1 MVEKHIVKGFD
12 SDLESIKNHINTI
25 SGLVESQLSYSYQAL
40 TERNSDLADKVIERD
55 RQIDKKYQ
63 ELLDLSVRL
72 FALRQPFA
80 NDLRYVISSLK
91 IASDLERIGDQTK
104 NIAKASRWLCKLPQ
118 NQTVL
123 SVDNLYNLINSNFRK
138 VVNSFN
144 DEDSAKAKKIWLND
158 AEINKQYDILFRE
171 TLTYMLE
178 DPRNIASCSQIVAIA
193 KNLERIGDHTQNI
206 AEMIYYYVTGSHIH
220 SKIPSDEMKSYKK
233 EKKYR
238 TDLSKIFKKAKIT
251 SIKKK

>member
-55 RQIDKKYQ
+55 KQIDIKYQ
-63 ELLDLSVRL
+63 ELLDLSVKL

-91 IASDLERIGDQTK
+91 IASDLERIGDQAK
-104 NIAKASRWLCKLPQ
+104 NIAKAARWLSKLPQ

-123 SVDNLYNLINSNFRK
+123 SSDSLFNIINTNFRK
-138 VVNSFN
+138 VGNAYN
-144 DEDSAKAKKIWLND
+144 EEDSVKAKKIWFKD
-158 AEINKQYDILFRE
+158 AEVNKAYDILFRE

-178 DPRNIASCSQIVAIA
+178 DPRNIASCSQILAIA

-206 AEMIYYYVTGSHIH
+206 AEMVFYYVTGSHIENKL
-220 SKIPSDEMKSYKK
+220 SSTELK
-233 EKKYR
+233 EYSSQKKYK
-238 TDLSKIFKKAKIT
+238 TNISNIFKKAKLIA
-251 SIKKK
+251 KK

>member
-1 MVEKHIVKGFD
+1 MENHIVTAFD
-12 SDLESIKNHINTI
+12 KDLISIKDKINKI
-25 SGLVESQLSYSYQAL
+25 AGIVETQLSL
-40 TERNSDLADKVIERD
+40 THESLLNRDAILAEKIVERD
-55 RQIDKKYQ
+55 KQIDKSYQ
-63 ELLDLSVRL
+63 ELIDSLVKL

-80 NDLRYVISSLK
+80 NDLRYVISSIK
-91 IASDLERIGDQTK
+91 ISSDLERIGDQTK
-104 NIAKASRWLCKLPQ
+104 NIAKASRWLSKLPQ

-123 SVDNLYNLINSNFRK
+123 SVDNLYDLINSNFRK

-144 DEDSAKAKKIWLND
+144 DEDSAKAKKIWLKD

-206 AEMIYYYVTGSHIH
+206 AEMIYYYVTGNHIAK
-220 SKIPSDEMKSYKK
+220 KISPSELRKYTVK
-233 EKKYR
+233 KKYK
-238 TDLSKIFKKAKIT
+238 TNISTIFKKAKLIA
-251 SIKKK
+251 KK

>member
-1 MVEKHIVKGFD
+1 MVDKHIVKGFD

-55 RQIDKKYQ
+55 KQIDKKYQ
-63 ELLDLSVRL
+63 ELLDLTVSL

-80 NDLRYVISSLK
+80 NDLRYLISSLK

-104 NIAKASRWLCKLPQ
+104 NIAKASRWLSKLPQ

-123 SVDNLYNLINSNFRK
+123 SVDNLFNLINSNFRK
-138 VVNSFN
+138 VGNSFN
-144 DEDSAKAKKIWLND
+144 NEDSAKAKKIWLND

-178 DPRNIASCSQIVAIA
+178 DPRNIASCSQILSVA

-206 AEMIYYYVTGSHIH
+206 AEMIYYYVTGNHLENRLSAAEIQA
-220 SKIPSDEMKSYKK
+220 YKK
-233 EKKYR
+233 GKKYK
-238 TDLSKIFKKAKIT
+238 TNISEIYSKSKKINT
-251 SIKKK
+251 KK

>member
-12 SDLESIKNHINTI
+12 SDQDSIKNHINTI

-55 RQIDKKYQ
+55 KQIDNKYQ
-63 ELLDLSVRL
+63 ELLDLSVKL

-104 NIAKASRWLCKLPQ
+104 NIAKASRWLSKLPQ

-123 SVDNLYNLINSNFRK
+123 SVDNLYDLINSNFRK

-144 DEDSAKAKKIWLND
+144 DEDSAKAKKIWLKD

-206 AEMIYYYVTGSHIH
+206 AEMIYYYVTGNHIAK
-220 SKIPSDEMKSYKK
+220 KISPSELRKYTVK
-233 EKKYR
+233 KKYK
-238 TDLSKIFKKAKIT
+238 TNISTIFKKAKLIA
-251 SIKKK
+251 KK

>member
-12 SDLESIKNHINTI
+12 SDLDSIKEKINNI
-25 SGLVESQLSYSYQAL
+25 SGIVESQLSYCYEAL
-40 TERNSDLADKVIERD
+40 NKRDVVLAEKVIERD
-55 RQIDKKYQ
+55 KQIDKHYQ

-91 IASDLERIGDQTK
+91 IASDLERIGDQAK
-104 NIAKASRWLCKLPQ
+104 NIAKAARWLSKLPQ

-123 SVDNLYNLINSNFRK
+123 SSDILFNIINTNFRK
-138 VVNSFN
+138 VGNAYN
-144 DEDSAKAKKIWLND
+144 EEDSVKAKKIWFKD
-158 AEINKQYDILFRE
+158 AEVNKAYDILFRE

-178 DPRNIASCSQIVAIA
+178 DPRNIASCSQILAIA

-206 AEMIYYYVTGSHIH
+206 AEMVFYYVTGSHIENKL
-220 SKIPSDEMKSYKK
+220 SSTELK
-233 EKKYR
+233 EYSSQKKYK
-238 TDLSKIFKKAKIT
+238 TNISNIFKKAKLIA
-251 SIKKK
+251 KK